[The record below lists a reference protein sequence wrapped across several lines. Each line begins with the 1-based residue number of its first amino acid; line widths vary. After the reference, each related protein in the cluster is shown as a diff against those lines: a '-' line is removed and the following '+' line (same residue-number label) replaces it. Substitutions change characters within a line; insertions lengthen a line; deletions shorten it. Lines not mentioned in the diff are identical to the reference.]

1 MKKKLN
7 SITIFLL
14 FALALFSLMAFTS
27 VYRAV
32 VNPIIELP
40 SKGIVTIPIEP
51 VTVNEMELIVTSHQA
66 FLDAIGFRESGNR
79 YDIVNSFGYMGKY
92 QFGKSTLKGLG
103 FKVTQ
108 EEFLNSPELQEQAMQ
123 ELLRHNKKK
132 LKRFIKKYDGKV
144 VHGVL
149 ITESGI
155 LAAAH
160 LAGQGNVRKFFR
172 NGYEFKDGFGTKMTS
187 YMEMFGGY
195 NLNV

>member
-1 MKKKLN
+1 MR
-7 SITIFLL
+7 TFLL
-14 FALALFSLMAFTS
+14 LFILFIVPSNKPIPQELP
-27 VYRAV
+27 VLEV
-32 VNPIIELP
+32 KDIKKEIIEI
-40 SKGIVTIPIEP
+40 KGM
-51 VTVNEMELIVTSHQA
+51 NE
-66 FLDAIGFRESGNR
+66 FLFAIGHQESGNR
-79 YDIVNSFGYMGKY
+79 YFIVNRYGYMGKY

>member
-1 MKKKLN
+1 MLM
-7 SITIFLL
+7 ITPTLV
-14 FALALFSLMAFTS
+14 APTS
-27 VYRAV
+27 YEQPE
-32 VNPIIELP
+32 PI
-40 SKGIVTIPIEP
+40 KIEP
-51 VTVNEMELIVTSHQA
+51 KVEEVVVSDMDL
-66 FLDAIGFRESGNR
+66 FLEDLGHRESGNR

-108 EEFLNSPELQEQAMQ
+108 DEFLNNPELQEQAMQ
-123 ELLRHNKKK
+123 ELLKHNKKK
-132 LKRFIKKYDGKV
+132 LRRFIKKYDGKV

-172 NGYEFKDGFGTKMTS
+172 NGYEFKDGFGTTMTS